1 MSGIV
6 GHTLYAIL
14 AGQKAIARKMPVSGI
29 IHRHFESY
37 LSGSYLGSDIQ
48 TLPEAI
54 CVDTGKSVGYG
65 TVPLQQS
72 PITGG
77 SVRPWTLQHQGHS
90 YRPRDISGLFYGRS
104 HLVFGWRGE
113 QVRHVLPWDHL
124 HDYVAV
130 VCEDMIMQY
139 GKGERKLAYL
149 FGWLAHIAGDCLI
162 KSIQP
167 GIDLHLLD
175 GKYTRANRPIQD
187 LISVHE
193 IGAKEL
199 GLDWKKVLASVA
211 RAPVEMA
218 QLHYMRVGRPGGIL
232 GQMYPDAWDPEHEDL
247 LRIVLKQNRRYQKVR
262 NQRLLER
269 YQLHAV
275 DGELQCDAGLSQIAQ
290 NLSYRQ
296 MLTVA
301 RDAQF
306 RQHVDQI
313 AETICG
319 LFEQVFQLST
329 SLASYRRAEHSWQR
343 MVRPW
348 LR

>member
-14 AGQKAIARKMPVSGI
+14 AGQKAVARKMPVSGL
-29 IHRHFESY
+29 IHRHFGSY

-54 CVDTGKSVGYG
+54 CVDTGKPVGYG
-65 TVPLQQS
+65 TVPLHQS

-77 SVRPWTLQHQGHS
+77 AVRLWTLEHQGHS
-90 YRPRDISGLFYGRS
+90 YRPRDISNLFYGRS
-104 HLVFGWRGE
+104 HLVFGWHGE

-139 GKGERKLAYL
+139 GKGERKLAYI

-167 GIDLHLLD
+167 GIDLQLLD
-175 GKYTRANRPIQD
+175 GKYTRANRPVQD

-193 IGAKEL
+193 IGINEL
-199 GLDWKKVLASVA
+199 GLDWKKVFASVA

-232 GQMYPDAWDPEHEDL
+232 GQMYPAAWEPEHEGL
-247 LRIVLKQNRRYQKVR
+247 LRKVLKQNRSYQKIR
-262 NQRLLER
+262 NQRLLKR
-269 YQLHAV
+269 YQLHTV
-275 DGELQCDAGLSQIAQ
+275 DGELECDAGLSQIAQ
-290 NLSYRQ
+290 NLSYPQ
-296 MLTVA
+296 MVAVA
-301 RDAQF
+301 RDAEF
-306 RQHVDQI
+306 RHHVDQI
-313 AETICG
+313 AEIICE

-329 SLASYRRAEHSWQR
+329 ALAPYRSAEHSWQR
-343 MVRPW
+343 MIQPW